1 MIKILN
7 SINLANTLEVPE
19 DEKIYI
25 EGYAMHFNTV
35 NMNGEM
41 VRPGAF
47 DEFFN
52 LLKEKNNMPFFN
64 AFHKQDLLI
73 GAWTNIRQDENGL
86 WVEGYLDLNIQY
98 VRDNIA
104 PLVRNGAL
112 SNLSTE
118 GFVDY
123 NDIEDMGDHYIVNKM
138 ILTGISLVPIGAD
151 MDTKI
156 VLKNSIDPEE
166 NENPEEKTPSEPKSK
181 NLLLFYI

>member
-7 SINLANTLEVPE
+7 SINLSNTLEVPE
-19 DEKIYI
+19 DNKIYI
-25 EGYAMHFNTV
+25 EGYAMHFNKV

-52 LLKEKNNMPFFN
+52 ILKEKNNMPVFN
-64 AFHKQDLLI
+64 VFHKQDQLI
-73 GAWTNIRQDENGL
+73 GAWTNIRQDETGL
-86 WVEGYLDLNIQY
+86 WVEGYLDLSVAY
-98 VRDNIA
+98 VRDEIA

-118 GFVDY
+118 MWINY
-123 NDIEDMGDHYIVNKM
+123 NDIEPKEDYYIVNKAM
-138 ILTGISLVPIGAD
+138 LTGISLVPIGAD

-156 VLKNSIDPEE
+156 VLKNAIEPKE
-166 NENPEEKTPSEPKSK
+166 NENSPEEPKNSK
-181 NLLLFYI
+181 ISVLFYI